1 MEAKSER
8 APIKKNSGTLKVTTP
23 SDREV
28 AMTRVF
34 DAPRRLVFKAW
45 TTPELMKR
53 WLYGPEEWRL
63 AVCEFDMRVGG
74 KVRFEWRDRDGK
86 SMGLSGV
93 CREVVAPERL
103 VFTEVWDEDWT
114 GGETLVT
121 MVFTEDAGKTTVT
134 QTVLYSSQA
143 ARDGAL
149 KTGMEHG
156 AAMSYDRLAESVA
169 VDGVTRGVE
178 LRFSLRET

>member
-1 MEAKSER
+1 MEAKSGR

-53 WLYGPEEWRL
+53 WLYGPEEFRL

-74 KVRFEWRDRDGK
+74 AVRFEWRNPGGK
-86 SMGLSGV
+86 GMGLSGV
-93 CREVVAPERL
+93 CREAVAPERL

-121 MVFTEDAGKTTVT
+121 LVFTEDAGKTTMT

-156 AAMSYDRLAESVA
+156 AAMSYDRLAELLTSIA
-169 VDGVTRGVE
+169 
-178 LRFSLRET
+178 

>member
-1 MEAKSER
+1 VEAKSER
-8 APIKKNSGTLKVTTP
+8 APIKKNSWTLKVTMP

-74 KVRFEWRDRDGK
+74 AVRFEWRNPKEK
-86 SMGLSGV
+86 SWG
-93 CREVVAPERL
+93 
-103 VFTEVWDEDWT
+103 
-114 GGETLVT
+114 
-121 MVFTEDAGKTTVT
+121 
-134 QTVLYSSQA
+134 
-143 ARDGAL
+143 
-149 KTGMEHG
+149 
-156 AAMSYDRLAESVA
+156 
-169 VDGVTRGVE
+169 
-178 LRFSLRET
+178 